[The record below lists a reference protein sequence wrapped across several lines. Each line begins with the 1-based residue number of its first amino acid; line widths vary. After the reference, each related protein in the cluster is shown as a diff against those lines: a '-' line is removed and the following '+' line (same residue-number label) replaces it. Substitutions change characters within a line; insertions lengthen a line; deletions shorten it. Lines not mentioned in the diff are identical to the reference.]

1 METILC
7 QYLKYPFHWKRF
19 FHLLEIYFKRI
30 LYYSQWQRIF
40 FLKETIFFHSHFFF
54 ETIAEIRGTPKFLK
68 HLVFAR
74 RNRVLFFQALIRMEV
89 AFWSSEI
96 AFFSGNPSFWL
107 VETDFWLTGNFMLLF
122 GAFLCWWTLEIRC
135 EPIFFDFFY
144 S

>member
-7 QYLKYPFHWKRF
+7 QYLKYPFHWKWF

-54 ETIAEIRGTPKFLK
+54 ETIAEIRGRPKFLK
-68 HLVFAR
+68 HLVSAR
-74 RNRVLFFQALIRMEV
+74 RNRVLFFSGTDSNG
-89 AFWSSEI
+89 SSFSVQWNCI
-96 AFFSGNPSFWL
+96 FSGNPSFWL

-135 EPIFFDFFY
+135 EPIFVDFFY